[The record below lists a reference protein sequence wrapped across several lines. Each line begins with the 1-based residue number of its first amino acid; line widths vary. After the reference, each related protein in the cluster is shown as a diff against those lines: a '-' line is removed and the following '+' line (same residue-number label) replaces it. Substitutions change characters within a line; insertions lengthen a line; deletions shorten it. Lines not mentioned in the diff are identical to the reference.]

1 VVRRLLALFVAL
13 GLALSTAFESSAAV
27 RGRGKAT
34 PSVLGVGPLSE
45 TSWLVGGLSRGQTFE
60 LTPEPWRGLLER
72 YLEPYRN
79 HTPDWRSFWR
89 GSYGPAS
96 KSWLPELCW
105 SQAGCESAEPASPPP
120 SFLPA
125 FEPAEALELRAP
137 APLPFLPWDAP
148 WAPSLGHAPEPE
160 LLAVAKRRPCP
171 RWRAPRPVT
180 LLRYAGESERLPL
193 TDCDGALNTTA
204 LDALSV
210 LARPAGAPRPALP
223 LPIDPEGDAGEWTH
237 EVRLLHPRLAWAV
250 SEIARAFPGRAIVL
264 MSGYRRDGHSGLHG
278 KGQALDLY
286 VSGVKNEDLFGFCR
300 TLRDAGCGFYP
311 SNRFVHVDVRPYG
324 TGHVAWVD
332 VSAPGEPSVYADGW
346 PGVLKAGVAWL
357 GGG

>member
-1 VVRRLLALFVAL
+1 MVLRLPALFAAL
-13 GLALSTAFESSAAV
+13 GLALATAGPSEAALA
-27 RGRGKAT
+27 RRPNPG

-45 TSWLVGGLSRGQTFE
+45 TSWLVGGLAHGQTFE

-79 HTPDWRSFWR
+79 HTPEWRSFMR
-89 GSYGPAS
+89 GSYSPTR
-96 KSWLPELCW
+96 SWLPELCW
-105 SQAGCESAEPASPPP
+105 ANGNCQAEPTSGTASV
-120 SFLPA
+120 LP
-125 FEPAEALELRAP
+125 EPLSLRAP
-137 APLPFLPWDAP
+137 ERLPFLPWDAP
-148 WAPSLGHAPEPE
+148 WDPSLGHAPEPE
-160 LLAVAKRRPCP
+160 LLAVARHRPCP
-171 RWRAPRPVT
+171 RWKAPRPVT
-180 LLRYAGESERLPL
+180 VLRYAGEGGRLAL
-193 TDCDGALNTTA
+193 TDCDGALATDA

-210 LARPAGAPRPALP
+210 LARPAGAARPELP
-223 LPIDPEGDAGEWTH
+223 LPIDPEGDAGEWTN

-250 SEIARAFPGRAIVL
+250 SEIARAFPGHAIVL
-264 MSGYRRDGHSGLHG
+264 MSGYRRDGHSGFHG

-286 VSGVKNEDLFGFCR
+286 VRDVKNEDLFRFCR

-346 PGVLKAGVAWL
+346 PGVLAPGLAWL